1 MLKNGQGRYQ
11 GREAVENSNKS
22 RVGSRR
28 GQWRSPV
35 TVEKYNVEEGRMDNK
50 E

>member
-11 GREAVENSNKS
+11 GREAVQNANKS
-22 RVGSRR
+22 RVGSQR
-28 GQWRSPV
+28 GQWRSPI
-35 TVEKYNVEEGRMDNK
+35 TVEKHSVEEGRKDNK